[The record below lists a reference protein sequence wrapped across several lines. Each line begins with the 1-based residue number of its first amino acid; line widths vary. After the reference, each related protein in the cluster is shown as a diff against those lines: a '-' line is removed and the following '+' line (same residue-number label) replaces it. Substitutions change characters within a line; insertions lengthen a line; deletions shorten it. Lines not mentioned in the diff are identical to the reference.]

1 MYLFDTNIIS
11 FLFKDN
17 VESENIL
24 HNFSKNNLTGYNAKI
39 YISTITAQEIV
50 YGIKL
55 VRLQKGKDY
64 KKEELDKSLKFIN
77 EASVLKIP
85 FDTEMAIKTGE
96 IKAKLK
102 NSGVSYGDDSDLM
115 IAATAIECG
124 FTLITNN
131 TKHFKNIPGLQYE
144 DWTVI

>member
-1 MYLFDTNIIS
+1 MYLLDTNIIS

-17 VESENIL
+17 IESENIL
-24 HNFSKNNLTGYNAKI
+24 HNFSKYNLTGYNAKI
-39 YISTITAQEIV
+39 YISTITVQEIV

-77 EASVLKIP
+77 EASVIKIP
-85 FDTEMAIKTGE
+85 FDQEMAIKTGE
-96 IKAKLK
+96 IKARLK

-131 TKHFKNIPGLQYE
+131 TKHFQNIPGLEYE